1 MDPIVQN
8 VIEKFKQRSE
18 LGQKKYNTTLEQN
31 NAPFLDWVVH
41 MQEELMDAIIYL
53 EKMKKIGLNDQKV
66 TNSTTPQNHSDTQQ
80 AT

>member
-41 MQEELMDAIIYL
+41 MQEELMDAILYL
-53 EKMKKIGLNDQKV
+53 EKMKTTWKP
-66 TNSTTPQNHSDTQQ
+66 TSSTIPQSHSDTQQ
-80 AT
+80 GT